1 VTCREFI
8 ERLAD
13 DLDDG
18 LLHRSHRGMR
28 SHASRCRGCRTY
40 RAQYCATRTAVAALA
55 EWDDLDAEGALDLR
69 GC

>member
-1 VTCREFI
+1 
-8 ERLAD
+8 
-13 DLDDG
+13 